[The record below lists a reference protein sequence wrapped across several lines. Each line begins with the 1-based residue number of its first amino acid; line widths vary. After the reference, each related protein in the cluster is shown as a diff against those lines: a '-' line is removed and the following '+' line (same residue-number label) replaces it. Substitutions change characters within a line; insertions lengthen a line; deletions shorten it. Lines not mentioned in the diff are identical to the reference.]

1 MRFLSD
7 RRRGNLVKLVLSFS
21 GIIFATLVVGAFL
34 ASRFNLLGFTAGL
47 ILTVFLI
54 NVILWLE
61 P

>member
-7 RRRGNLVKLVLSFS
+7 RRRGNLVKLALSFI

-34 ASRFNLLGFTAGL
+34 AARFNLSGFTAGL